1 MPSAREAL
9 ARLREGNR
17 RFVAGAEDP
26 APSLSPDRRL
36 ALAQAQ
42 RPFAVILGCSDSRVP
57 AELIFRQGFGDLF
70 VIRVAGNV
78 VAPSLIGSVEFA
90 AERFGTRL
98 VVVLGHT
105 GCGAV
110 TATVEALRHPAA
122 EQSPG
127 LRAIVDRIRPAVE
140 LLLAAPEAAAPGAA
154 VPEATASGAT
164 GSEANGSETTGSEI
178 ASPDTLVARAVRA
191 NVRLSAGRLRRES
204 AVLARLAEREGLAIV
219 GAEYCLETGVVDF
232 FEGVRDGDSG
242 RAARDGAAAR

>member
-1 MPSAREAL
+1 MSGGSLGGRLRILHTEASRGWGGQEIRVLTEAGGL
-9 ARLREGNR
+9 ARR
-17 RFVAGAEDP
+17 
-26 APSLSPDRRL
+26 
-36 ALAQAQ
+36 
-42 RPFAVILGCSDSRVP
+42 
-57 AELIFRQGFGDLF
+57 
-70 VIRVAGNV
+70 
-78 VAPSLIGSVEFA
+78 
-90 AERFGTRL
+90 
-98 VVVLGHT
+98 GH
-105 GCGAV
+105 
-110 TATVEALRHPAA
+110 
-122 EQSPG
+122 
-127 LRAIVDRIRPAVE
+127 E